1 LKFSNVIIATV
12 SLVLLAVILDAFLMA
27 GFISINNDRL
37 ADMLSFIIAVLIS
50 SLVVGYV
57 FALRIQEDSRIEAIG
72 VIDVL
77 SAFTV
82 LVFDSI
88 WICNAYGSAWFTQDL
103 NSMFTTTGWT
113 PYEYAAYSAVMVSTI
128 TIIGF
133 VLIFIGL
140 YAGSMLR
147 KSSARTKE

>member
-1 LKFSNVIIATV
+1 VIIATV
-12 SLVLLAVILDAFLMA
+12 SLLLLGIFLDAFLA
-27 GFISINNDRL
+27 VGFIRMNNDRL

-77 SAFTV
+77 STFTFIV
-82 LVFDSI
+82 YDSI
-88 WICNAYGSAWFTQDL
+88 WICNYYGSEWFTEEI
-103 NSMFTTTGWT
+103 NSVFSPPSGWT
-113 PYEYAAYSAVMVSTI
+113 PYDYVAHSELLVSI
-128 TIIGF
+128 LGIIAL
-133 VLIFIGL
+133 VIIFIGL

-147 KSSARTKE
+147 KPKKT

>member
-12 SLVLLAVILDAFLMA
+12 SLLLLGILLDAFLGV
-27 GFISINNDRL
+27 GFIRMNNDRL

-57 FALRIQEDSRIEAIG
+57 FALSIQEDSRIKAIG

-77 SAFTV
+77 STFTFI
-82 LVFDSI
+82 VFDSI
-88 WICNAYGSAWFTQDL
+88 WICNYYGSEWFMEEI
-103 NSMFTTTGWT
+103 NSAFSPPSGWT
-113 PYEYAAYSAVMVSTI
+113 AYDYVAHSLLLVSFLA
-128 TIIGF
+128 IIGF
-133 VLIFIGL
+133 MVIFIGL

-147 KSSARTKE
+147 KPKKT